1 MPDETDMPEDS
12 PLPWPQEGDQLIK
25 ADNDWWLNACIDN
38 WNKDFWIYASGYKKA
53 ADILVDNIMSLAS
66 GTRNPIDYL
75 VFPIVFLYRQYIEL
89 TLKQI
94 IRVGIGLH
102 KQQHPFPK
110 HHELDELWWQAR
122 AILEKDSSSKED
134 LDTVESLI
142 AELAAIDPSSEAF
155 RYPID
160 KLGRKSIVQ
169 EQVLI
174 NVRHLKEIMSRL
186 ANFLDGCSDSLL
198 VQLQLLDEIEDYYSP

>member
-1 MPDETDMPEDS
+1 MPDETYMPEDS

-53 ADILVDNIMSLAS
+53 ADVLVDNIMSLAS

-89 TLKQI
+89 TLKQV

-110 HHELDELWWQAR
+110 HHKLDELW
-122 AILEKDSSSKED
+122 
-134 LDTVESLI
+134 
-142 AELAAIDPSSEAF
+142 
-155 RYPID
+155 
-160 KLGRKSIVQ
+160 G
-169 EQVLI
+169 
-174 NVRHLKEIMSRL
+174 
-186 ANFLDGCSDSLL
+186 
-198 VQLQLLDEIEDYYSP
+198 